1 MLKTQHRITGYR
13 IKWRE
18 TTRVYTTQRHVRH
31 QLYSL
36 CICIGLWRSGRATV
50 CFFFVVYLMMHA
62 REQRRLSLDQIARI
76 LRFLVYFREE
86 ASPHD
91 EHKKDKRITFQLL
104 RMRKYSNGIARD
116 VCIHTTLFISNDGN
130 VFIDGGADPTR
141 VTNRRLEFDEE
152 DATALFHS
160 SFLLRSANKN
170 SKCFVSLNRF
180 RPLFFFFFFLA
191 FRWNYLCCFLGLRW
205 SFSLKEN
212 WAVMTG
218 ICLDIGTRKK
228 LLDVSCVGAV

>member
-1 MLKTQHRITGYR
+1 
-13 IKWRE
+13 
-18 TTRVYTTQRHVRH
+18 
-31 QLYSL
+31 
-36 CICIGLWRSGRATV
+36 
-50 CFFFVVYLMMHA
+50 MHA

-141 VTNRRLEFDEE
+141 VTNRRVEFDEE

-180 RPLFFFFFFLA
+180 RPLFFFFLSRISMELFVLFSWVVLE
-191 FRWNYLCCFLGLRW
+191 FQFKRKLSGHDRNLFGYWNQEKTVGRFVCRRCVVQQHIGCCCCVRI
-205 SFSLKEN
+205 S
-212 WAVMTG
+212 
-218 ICLDIGTRKK
+218 TRFQ
-228 LLDVSCVGAV
+228 SWGGFMHE